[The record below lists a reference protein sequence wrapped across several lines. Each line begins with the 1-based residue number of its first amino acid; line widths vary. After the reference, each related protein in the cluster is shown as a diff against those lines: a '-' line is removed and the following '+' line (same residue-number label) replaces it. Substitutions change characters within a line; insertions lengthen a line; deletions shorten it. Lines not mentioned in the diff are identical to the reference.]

1 MTGKYLGSAAFGAVA
16 WENAGSRQGPPWK
29 ALTGD
34 QLLKK
39 LAKQDYEERFLD
51 FNPYPK
57 HPKNREF
64 DDMPVLYNIYS
75 CRTFVQL
82 AKRPNSSVRYE
93 YKMVAP
99 MLCFLFDARVRL
111 AALPFGWNDSPRIS
125 IKVMRVLVEAIRG
138 PQASQDQATDWKL
151 RHGRRRHCW
160 VVSRRRGGLRRPAHL
175 TGARMLPYMDDNL
188 VLRVS
193 KAEALPT
200 TVRLHTDS
208 FLFAWGRRLQS
219 EEIGAGFWNG
229 DDLGCHIT
237 HLELEAITSREPA
250 LMWRMRRL
258 RILLDLH
265 NIELTTR
272 HIRGEAKD

>member
-1 MTGKYLGSAAFGAVA
+1 MVTKTLHCLGIEQNKKKGV
-16 WENAGSRQGPPWK
+16 WEPTQ
-29 ALTGD
+29 
-34 QLLKK
+34 
-39 LAKQDYEERFLD
+39 
-51 FNPYPK
+51 
-57 HPKNREF
+57 
-64 DDMPVLYNIYS
+64 
-75 CRTFVQL
+75 
-82 AKRPNSSVRYE
+82 
-93 YKMVAP
+93 
-99 MLCFLFDARVRL
+99 
-111 AALPFGWNDSPRIS
+111 
-125 IKVMRVLVEAIRG
+125 LVEHLGLEVNTKDRQFNVTPQRIGMIR
-138 PQASQDQATDWKL
+138 A
-151 RHGRRRHCW
+151 
-160 VVSRRRGGLRRPAHL
+160 
-175 TGARMLPYMDDNL
+175 GARHLL
-188 VLRVS
+188 STAR
-193 KAEALPT
+193 PT